1 MQTKQAALRYALLAG
16 VLLGIEILIGA
27 CVPHTMWLRSY
38 GGDVLVIPLIYC
50 LVRIFVRILPRTM
63 PLLMCGV
70 GFLAEL
76 AQYFHL
82 SDRLGFARGSLP
94 SIILG
99 TSFSTADLA
108 CYAAGMLLIYGAMLL
123 RKETHKNE

>member
-1 MQTKQAALRYALLAG
+1 MQTKQAAIRYAVLAG

-27 CVPHTMWLRSY
+27 FVPHTMWLRSY

-99 TSFSTADLA
+99 TSFSPADLA
-108 CYAAGMLLIYGAMLL
+108 CYVAGMLLIYGVMLL
-123 RKETHKNE
+123 RKETHRNE